1 MARPLVRD
9 EEGLSTFWSFVGVLV
24 LVIAIL
30 AVYFVYVIPKF
41 GHPPL
46 RAQSGDQ
53 VKVDY
58 VGRFEDGFVFDTSL
72 ASVAEDNASYTKA
85 FSFGW
90 RNSWQ
95 PLSFAIGA
103 VPLAVI
109 QGFDVGVQGLAVG
122 DAKTIVV
129 PPNLGYGLSDPTK
142 ILMKPLF
149 EPVPVRVTMNES
161 AFTNTYK
168 TQPVSGANVTDPFW
182 GWSAYVSV
190 SGSIVTVTN
199 SPVPGQ
205 MVHPYGSWAARVD
218 SVDDGADNG
227 TGRIVVHHLLDTTAV
242 DRVGQ
247 KTASGTVVFVV
258 TAVDLPGT
266 TILYAHDR
274 RILVRVRAKHRRLE
288 AGRRRWT
295 EFLGV
300 PDERAILLCRIAPVV
315 PFLGGFI
322 ATLRWNYRRSMGFV
336 AVGGLAKYAVLLYL
350 VFVIGVAYDPRTARS
365 ITLVLVV
372 VVVAMSVLG
381 SWLYRRRGRGRKAR

>member
-1 MARPLVRD
+1 MARPIVRD
-9 EEGLSTFWSFVGVLV
+9 EEGLSTLWSFVGVLV

-72 ASVAEDNASYTKA
+72 MSVAEDNASYTKA

-109 QGFDVGVQGLAVG
+109 RGFDVGVQGLAVG

-129 PPNLGYGLSDPTK
+129 PPNLGYGLSDPAK
-142 ILMKPLF
+142 ILVKPLL

-205 MVHPYGSWAARVD
+205 MVHPYGWDARVD

-258 TAVDLPGT
+258 TAVDLAAGT
-266 TILYAHDR
+266 YTA
-274 RILVRVRAKHRRLE
+274 
-288 AGRRRWT
+288 
-295 EFLGV
+295 
-300 PDERAILLCRIAPVV
+300 
-315 PFLGGFI
+315 
-322 ATLRWNYRRSMGFV
+322 NY
-336 AVGGLAKYAVLLYL
+336 
-350 VFVIGVAYDPRTARS
+350 T
-365 ITLVLVV
+365 
-372 VVVAMSVLG
+372 
-381 SWLYRRRGRGRKAR
+381 

>member
-46 RAQSGDQ
+46 RAQTGDE

-72 ASVAEDNASYTKA
+72 ASVAEDNASFTKA

-95 PLSFAIGA
+95 PLTFTIGA

-129 PPNLGYGLSDPTK
+129 PPNLGYGPSDPTK
-142 ILMKPLF
+142 IFVKPLL
-149 EPVPVRVTMNES
+149 EPVPGRRTMNES

-168 TQPVSGANVTDPFW
+168 TQPVSGANLTDPFRSW
-182 GWSAYVSV
+182 PAYVSG
-190 SGSIVTVTN
+190 SGSI
-199 SPVPGQ
+199 
-205 MVHPYGSWAARVD
+205 A
-218 SVDDGADNG
+218 
-227 TGRIVVHHLLDTTAV
+227 
-242 DRVGQ
+242 
-247 KTASGTVVFVV
+247 
-258 TAVDLPGT
+258 PGT
-266 TILYAHDR
+266 
-274 RILVRVRAKHRRLE
+274 
-288 AGRRRWT
+288 
-295 EFLGV
+295 
-300 PDERAILLCRIAPVV
+300 
-315 PFLGGFI
+315 
-322 ATLRWNYRRSMGFV
+322 
-336 AVGGLAKYAVLLYL
+336 
-350 VFVIGVAYDPRTARS
+350 
-365 ITLVLVV
+365 
-372 VVVAMSVLG
+372 
-381 SWLYRRRGRGRKAR
+381 

>member
-1 MARPLVRD
+1 M
-9 EEGLSTFWSFVGVLV
+9 
-24 LVIAIL
+24 
-30 AVYFVYVIPKF
+30 
-41 GHPPL
+41 
-46 RAQSGDQ
+46 
-53 VKVDY
+53 
-58 VGRFEDGFVFDTSL
+58 
-72 ASVAEDNASYTKA
+72 AEDNASFTKA

-95 PLSFAIGA
+95 PLTFTIGA

-129 PPNLGYGLSDPTK
+129 PPNLGYGPSDPTK
-142 ILMKPLF
+142 IFVKPLL

-182 GWSAYVSV
+182 SWPAYVSV

-205 MVHPYGSWAARVD
+205 MVHPYGGWAARVD

-227 TGRIVVHHLLDTTAV
+227 IGRIVVHHLLDTTAV

-258 TAVDLPGT
+258 TAVDLAAGT
-266 TILYAHDR
+266 YTVNYNNP
-274 RILVRVRAKHRRLE
+274 VK
-288 AGRRRWT
+288 GR
-295 EFLGV
+295 
-300 PDERAILLCRIAPVV
+300 
-315 PFLGGFI
+315 
-322 ATLRWNYRRSMGFV
+322 N
-336 AVGGLAKYAVLLYL
+336 L
-350 VFVIGVAYDPRTARS
+350 VFEVTMVA
-365 ITLVLVV
+365 ITRV
-372 VVVAMSVLG
+372 G
-381 SWLYRRRGRGRKAR
+381 

>member
-9 EEGLSTFWSFVGVLV
+9 DEGLSTFWSFVGVLV

-129 PPNLGYGLSDPTK
+129 PPNLGYGLSDLTK
-142 ILMKPLF
+142 IVVKPLF

-205 MVHPYGSWAARVD
+205 MVHPYGWDARVD

-242 DRVGQ
+242 GWAALLLLV
-247 KTASGTVVFVV
+247 
-258 TAVDLPGT
+258 AVAGDLLGT
-266 TILYAHDR
+266 TILYALVR
-274 RILVRVRAKHRRLE
+274 RILVRGRRMPRWLE
-288 AGRRRWT
+288 SGMRRWT

-300 PDERAILLCRIAPVV
+300 PDERAILLNRIAPVV
-315 PFLGGFI
+315 PFVGAFI

-381 SWLYRRRGRGRKAR
+381 SWLYRRRGRGRRAS

>member
-9 EEGLSTFWSFVGVLV
+9 DEGLSTFWSFVGVLV

-142 ILMKPLF
+142 ILVKPLL

-182 GWSAYVSV
+182 SWPAYVSV

-205 MVHPYGSWAARVD
+205 MVHPYGGWAARVD

-227 TGRIVVHHLLDTTAV
+227 TGRIVVHHLLDTSAV

-258 TAVDLPGT
+258 TAVDLAAGT
-266 TILYAHDR
+266 YTVNYNNP
-274 RILVRVRAKHRRLE
+274 VK
-288 AGRRRWT
+288 GR
-295 EFLGV
+295 
-300 PDERAILLCRIAPVV
+300 
-315 PFLGGFI
+315 
-322 ATLRWNYRRSMGFV
+322 N
-336 AVGGLAKYAVLLYL
+336 L
-350 VFVIGVAYDPRTARS
+350 VFEVTMVA
-365 ITLVLVV
+365 ITRV
-372 VVVAMSVLG
+372 G
-381 SWLYRRRGRGRKAR
+381 

>member
-9 EEGLSTFWSFVGVLV
+9 DEGLSTFWSFVGVLV

-95 PLSFAIGA
+95 PLGFAIGA

-247 KTASGTVVFVV
+247 KTASGPVVFVV
-258 TAVDLPGT
+258 TAVDLAAGPWPGT
-266 TILYAHDR
+266 SSGPPTAAPSSDASWPAAAGFISR
-274 RILVRVRAKHRRLE
+274 TTRVRGNGPRNSAYQTGVPSSC
-288 AGRRRWT
+288 AASRRWSR
-295 EFLGV
+295 
-300 PDERAILLCRIAPVV
+300 PSAPASR
-315 PFLGGFI
+315 PGGR
-322 ATLRWNYRRSMGFV
+322 TT
-336 AVGGLAKYAVLLYL
+336 GGLWA
-350 VFVIGVAYDPRTARS
+350 S
-365 ITLVLVV
+365 
-372 VVVAMSVLG
+372 
-381 SWLYRRRGRGRKAR
+381 

>member
-103 VPLAVI
+103 APLAVI
-109 QGFDVGVQGLAVG
+109 QGCDVGVQGLAVG

-129 PPNLGYGLSDPTK
+129 PPNLGVETL
-142 ILMKPLF
+142 
-149 EPVPVRVTMNES
+149 E
-161 AFTNTYK
+161 
-168 TQPVSGANVTDPFW
+168 
-182 GWSAYVSV
+182 
-190 SGSIVTVTN
+190 
-199 SPVPGQ
+199 
-205 MVHPYGSWAARVD
+205 
-218 SVDDGADNG
+218 
-227 TGRIVVHHLLDTTAV
+227 
-242 DRVGQ
+242 
-247 KTASGTVVFVV
+247 
-258 TAVDLPGT
+258 
-266 TILYAHDR
+266 
-274 RILVRVRAKHRRLE
+274 HRQ
-288 AGRRRWT
+288 
-295 EFLGV
+295 
-300 PDERAILLCRIAPVV
+300 
-315 PFLGGFI
+315 
-322 ATLRWNYRRSMGFV
+322 
-336 AVGGLAKYAVLLYL
+336 
-350 VFVIGVAYDPRTARS
+350 
-365 ITLVLVV
+365 
-372 VVVAMSVLG
+372 
-381 SWLYRRRGRGRKAR
+381 GRGPAQIGRHTSEIHSDRGLD

>member
-1 MARPLVRD
+1 MARPIVRD
-9 EEGLSTFWSFVGVLV
+9 EEGLSTLWSFVGVLV

-72 ASVAEDNASYTKA
+72 MSVAEDNASYTKA

-109 QGFDVGVQGLAVG
+109 RGFDVGVQGLAVG

-129 PPNLGYGLSDPTK
+129 PPNLGYGLSDPAK
-142 ILMKPLF
+142 ILVKPLL

-161 AFTNTYK
+161 AFTNAYK

-190 SGSIVTVTN
+190 SGSVVTVTN

-205 MVHPYGSWAARVD
+205 MVHPYGGWAARVD

-258 TAVDLPGT
+258 TAVDLAAGT
-266 TILYAHDR
+266 YTVNYNNP
-274 RILVRVRAKHRRLE
+274 VK
-288 AGRRRWT
+288 GR
-295 EFLGV
+295 
-300 PDERAILLCRIAPVV
+300 
-315 PFLGGFI
+315 
-322 ATLRWNYRRSMGFV
+322 N
-336 AVGGLAKYAVLLYL
+336 L
-350 VFVIGVAYDPRTARS
+350 VFEVTMVA
-365 ITLVLVV
+365 ITRV
-372 VVVAMSVLG
+372 G
-381 SWLYRRRGRGRKAR
+381 

>member
-9 EEGLSTFWSFVGVLV
+9 EEGLSTLWSFVGVLV

-30 AVYFVYVIPKF
+30 AVYFVYVTPKF

-58 VGRFEDGFVFDTSL
+58 IGRFEDGFVFDTSL
-72 ASVAEDNASYTKA
+72 ASVAEDNASYAKA

-95 PLSFAIGA
+95 PLSFTIGA

-129 PPNLGYGLSDPTK
+129 APNLGYGPSDPTK
-142 ILMKPLF
+142 ILVKPLL

-182 GWSAYVSV
+182 GWPAYVSV

-205 MVHPYGSWAARVD
+205 MVHPYGWDARVD
-218 SVDDGADNG
+218 SVDDSADNG
-227 TGRIVVHHLLDTTAV
+227 IGRIVVHHLLDASAV

-247 KTASGTVVFVV
+247 KTSSGTVVFVV
-258 TAVDLPGT
+258 TAVDLAAGT
-266 TILYAHDR
+266 YTVNYNNP
-274 RILVRVRAKHRRLE
+274 VK
-288 AGRRRWT
+288 GR
-295 EFLGV
+295 
-300 PDERAILLCRIAPVV
+300 
-315 PFLGGFI
+315 
-322 ATLRWNYRRSMGFV
+322 N
-336 AVGGLAKYAVLLYL
+336 L
-350 VFVIGVAYDPRTARS
+350 VFEVTMVA
-365 ITLVLVV
+365 ITRV
-372 VVVAMSVLG
+372 G
-381 SWLYRRRGRGRKAR
+381 